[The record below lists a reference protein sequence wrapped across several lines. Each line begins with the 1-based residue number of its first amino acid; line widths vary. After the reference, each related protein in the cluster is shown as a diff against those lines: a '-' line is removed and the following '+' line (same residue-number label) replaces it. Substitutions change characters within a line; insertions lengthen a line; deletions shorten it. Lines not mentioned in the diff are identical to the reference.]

1 MEPSTERDASRPPIE
16 GRPAQDHKHEM
27 SESTAPMGG
36 GEHGAPA
43 SEEDSAARP
52 QNGAVPSRDRAAP
65 AGAAR
70 IDGGQTLRKSR
81 LQLSLKDRLLF
92 YLMAGV
98 IHALSLIPDFLL
110 YPLGVAGGFIGYCLD
125 RRHLPIGMKN
135 LAIAFPDQSEGE
147 RRRILRASYIN
158 LGRGAVEV
166 IRLGGFFHR
175 RLKRRVT
182 YDRFGYWN
190 EVAERHP
197 GRGMIILSA
206 HFGNFEL
213 LAPAHSLHGFQIN
226 LVHHTQRFLAG
237 DALIT
242 YIRERAGVE
251 ILRKHAAARAVLK
264 ALRRGETVG
273 IPFDQNAKRSEAVF
287 VPFFGEPAATASG
300 LARLVAISGA
310 PVVPAFIVREPNQRS
325 HRIEI
330 QDEVPIQRSA
340 DSAADIVENTR
351 RFVKVIEDTVRR
363 YPEQFLW
370 THRRY
375 RTRPRGMAP
384 LYPPKS
390 K

>member
-1 MEPSTERDASRPPIE
+1 MGRGEEGVTSSRVDA
-16 GRPAQDHKHEM
+16 
-27 SESTAPMGG
+27 GG
-36 GEHGAPA
+36 
-43 SEEDSAARP
+43 AR
-52 QNGAVPSRDRAAP
+52 NGATRSSDGAAST
-65 AGAAR
+65 GAAR
-70 IDGGQTLRKSR
+70 IDGGQTLRKSQ
-81 LQLSLKDRLLF
+81 LQLSFKDRVLF
-92 YLMAGV
+92 YLMVGV
-98 IHALSLIPDFLL
+98 IHVFSLIPDFLL
-110 YPLGVAGGFIGYCLD
+110 YPLGIAGGFIGYCLD

-135 LAIAFPDQSEGE
+135 LAVAFPEKSEKQ

-158 LGRGAVEV
+158 LGRGGAEV
-166 IRLGGFFHR
+166 IRLGGFFYR

-182 YDRFGYWN
+182 YDRFEYWN
-190 EVAERHP
+190 EVAARNP

-213 LAPAHSLHGFQIN
+213 LAPAHSMHGFQIN

-237 DALIT
+237 DAVIT
-242 YIRERAGVE
+242 FIRERAGVE

-273 IPFDQNAKRSEAVF
+273 IPFDQNAKRSEAIF

-310 PVVPAFIVREPNQRS
+310 PVVPAFIVREPNHRS

-330 QDEVPIQRSA
+330 QDEVPIQRSG
-340 DSAADIVENTR
+340 DSEADIVENTR
-351 RFVKVIEDTVRR
+351 RFVKVIENTVRR